1 VNRRIILLVT
11 ITNPWYFDFLLRPMR
26 PVLLTLALATAACG
40 SAQPEAQPP
49 TATRSTGDTPPVPS
63 GSQSPPSPSRTPA
76 GSSTP
81 SAGPPSGLREV
92 VGEGTPLE
100 PGRYT
105 YSTFEPRVTFRVG
118 PGWEGGHTLAEFFD
132 VFHGEN
138 MAQGFARP
146 AFVAGPDGRVDTD
159 GLSPGRAVEAL
170 AAVRGVRPSSD
181 HRATV
186 GGLRAVGVSFSA
198 PEGVELFG
206 GPEGEFVSGEGRIR
220 VMAVN
225 VRGDL
230 VLLVT
235 LSLRGS
241 HARNFALGD
250 RLLRTVRFPA

>member
-1 VNRRIILLVT
+1 VT
-11 ITNPWYFDFLLRPMR
+11 ITNPWYCDFLRRLAVPI
-26 PVLLTLALATAACG
+26 LLALAVATAACG
-40 SAQPEAQPP
+40 ITQPETEPTTGASTAPSTSKSPPP
-49 TATRSTGDTPPVPS
+49 TSTAAV
-63 GSQSPPSPSRTPA
+63 GSP
-76 GSSTP
+76 TP
-81 SAGPPSGLREV
+81 SAETPVGLLEV

-105 YSTFEPRVTFRVG
+105 YSPFEPRVTFRVG
-118 PGWEGGHTLAEFFD
+118 QGWEGGHTLAEFFD
-132 VFHGEN
+132 VFHGED

-146 AFVAGPDGRVDTD
+146 AFVAGPDGRVDTE
-159 GLSPGRAVEAL
+159 GLSPDRAMRAL
-170 AAVRGVRPSSD
+170 AAVPAVRPSSD

-186 GGLRAVGVSFSA
+186 GGLRAVGFSFSA

-206 GPEGEFVSGEGRIR
+206 GPEGEFVSGEGRLR
-220 VMAVN
+220 VMAVD

-250 RLLRTVRFPA
+250 RLLRTVQFPA